1 MSRLSAIMYAQ
12 RLKEREEWKRS
23 KEDKRGEDNEKR

>member
-12 RLKEREEWKRS
+12 RLKEYEEWKRS
-23 KEDKRGEDNEKR
+23 RANERGENNEKR